1 MDEPKDTKIEE
12 IKNPEGA
19 APDRRES
26 LREIFD
32 NLKQKM
38 EESADKINAETEGD
52 LKRILAEL
60 RELGIK
66 ESDLDLQKDM
76 QEIEAIQREAAALKA
91 EFEAKIETSSQSEK
105 TVATSETAQ
114 EKSANNIEI
123 RRKIISQVDEGLEI
137 LKNLPEAQKS
147 DRIKWIIKS
156 VEDAKN
162 KAQDS
167 ADLTFE
173 VKVDDRS
180 QREGIPVDDLIEELK
195 LIAQGQEAEAGKLA
209 ERKKDLESM
218 ARLAKDLKK
227 QYEQTLEKIGHDK
240 EGTDQEHQE
249 KIAWHQVYNGLS
261 PDKRTIRG
269 RVRQWVDATR
279 QTWAKADKE
288 AGNSAALNQEGA
300 DYAADSDYF
309 PLQTGEALRQV
320 TEKATQDGE
329 GEVDRDKLKKLNEEL
344 NKINGIIETLQANSK
359 GYFEIRPDMK
369 GDEQHW
375 RTELEAVLAS
385 LDMRS
390 TGDADKD
397 YQLAMEA
404 MSKRREI
411 VLQEDKKPEE
421 KPKIKPLEITYDEP
435 LQIEHKPESAGEL
448 EVVRKEKV
456 IIEPTVEPL
465 QIEHKPESAGELEV
479 IKKSRENIFIV
490 DISEI
495 VKAMAWREA
504 EQKLRGMLDKTQSNF
519 LTRAAVRLGEKG
531 YLMKYYKEALA
542 AIKDNKNLMAEIE
555 ARMLTSG
562 IKSENIDKSYEVLD
576 AVLEEFTHEVMDA
589 DEKGDLVQDDEINL
603 AVGQL
608 FADYATSDMTRAE
621 FDQTVEVRVIAL
633 LKNKNKKFGATGRED
648 EAEGLM
654 YANNL
659 FALAEGYRKQVE
671 GQVKELG
678 KEFGPE
684 QTANIELQIKAEM
697 ALDIQ
702 LGLKQKDL
710 YETKPKPVLKWYEKF
725 VDATENIPIL
735 NKVVANPVT
744 YGIVGG
750 IAGSLASK
758 SVTRAVAGIGLVS
771 LAGVAPWLTPLLIGA
786 GMGGTFTAMRR
797 SRDLQYDR
805 GMDLRRSTLGIEVD
819 DDAKRT
825 NKIREFNYD
834 LKRAEQLQASLAEI
848 MARENLTDED
858 KKAIADVMAR
868 IELEKE
874 KSVDLIGVSEAE
886 GKAHK
891 TKQIAMKDLKVALK
905 DIREKFNL
913 SPDGP
918 EMQALINEIKADL
931 TGNIEQNDNNFE
943 AYKRWERKKS
953 FLIGAG
959 TGLAAGA
966 IGQWITGQFS
976 EHVLGR
982 TPKAESALEHIYHW
996 FRGDHGTA
1004 GEGAVQHLTFKDG
1017 QLLDSQGHIMVKSP
1031 IELDPKTGRIDP
1043 ELLKSLKESRIIP
1056 NEIHTQVTENVS
1068 VASKLQEGLA
1078 KHARADWH
1086 DEPGKKISSFFN
1098 RLIEH
1103 EGKQQMFYLNK
1114 DASGNVVVDASKILE
1129 NLSANAKDAVKEF
1142 GTNPDGS
1149 VDTKLAGLRDQLA
1162 EWASKGEL
1170 AKHLKVAI
1178 FPTEGDNKAG
1188 LSYLTDSADGSGKIN
1203 LGDAISKLFG
1213 AKDSMQD
1220 GNIPFRFGEL
1230 RIIDDAGNSHV
1241 LATISGKNIDAGVM
1255 SGTVT
1260 DKFSYSFDMKN
1271 PEPPIGKDWEVPP
1284 ILPFDPRR
1292 PLEGPRKKDKELEA
1306 VGTNNPEGGAGET
1319 GGRVALEDLRR
1330 KNNVPENL
1338 PVVDKEIPGVTFQE
1352 GEKSVTETKPET
1364 TVEEPKIETSETEV
1378 KRQTLEDLIKEI
1390 PLDKGKLKYNQK
1402 KKTREWLSGL
1412 TTEEIDEIRFDPK
1425 KTEQLKKL
1433 VEASYFEDDRR
1444 TFQNGAAET
1453 AFEGLKKRFTAI
1465 NTKDIFEVPPAEQPA
1480 NSNEPAIDVTHT
1492 VIR

>member
-1 MDEPKDTKIEE
+1 MDESKDAKIEE
-12 IKNPEGA
+12 IKNPEDVA
-19 APDRRES
+19 LARRES
-26 LREIFD
+26 LGEILD
-32 NLKQKM
+32 KLKQKM

-91 EFEAKIETSSQSEK
+91 EFEAKIEVSSK
-105 TVATSETAQ
+105 SETTVNVSEQAP
-114 EKSANNIEI
+114 EKVANNIEI

-156 VEDAKN
+156 VENAKN

-195 LIAQGQEAEAGKLA
+195 LIAKSQETEAGKLA

-227 QYEQTLEKIGHDK
+227 QYEQTLEKIGRDK

-261 PDKRTIRG
+261 TNKSAIRG

-288 AGNSAALNQEGA
+288 AGNSAALNQDGV
-300 DYAADSDYF
+300 DYAVDSDNF

-320 TEKATQDGE
+320 TEKAAQDGE
-329 GEVDRDKLKKLNEEL
+329 GEVNRDKLKKLDEEL
-344 NKINGIIETLQANSK
+344 KKINGIIETLQANSR

-435 LQIEHKPESAGEL
+435 LQIEHKPGTGEL
-448 EVVRKEKV
+448 EVIPPKKRVIKPPLQITHDSRNASELEVVPKEKV
-456 IIEPTVEPL
+456 IVDPIVEQL
-465 QIEHKPESAGELEV
+465 QIEHKPENAGELEV
-479 IKKSRENIFIV
+479 IKKSREKIFIV

-504 EQKLRGMLDKTQSNF
+504 EQKLRSMLDKSQSNF

-562 IKSENIDKSYEVLD
+562 IKSENIDKSYEILD

-603 AVGQL
+603 VVGQL
-608 FADYATSDMTRAE
+608 FVDYATSDMTRAE

-671 GQVKELG
+671 SQVKELG

-684 QTANIELQIKAEM
+684 QAANIEMQVKAEM

-735 NKVVANPVT
+735 NKVIANPVT
-744 YGIVGG
+744 YGVVGG
-750 IAGSLASK
+750 IAGAVIGKGTARLA
-758 SVTRAVAGIGLVS
+758 AMGGLVTV
-771 LAGVAPWLTPLLIGA
+771 AGVAPWLAPLLIGA

-886 GKAHK
+886 GEAHK
-891 TKQIAMKDLKVALK
+891 TKLIAMKDLKVALK
-905 DIREKFNL
+905 DIRKKFNL
-913 SPDGP
+913 SPDGH

-982 TPKAESALEHIYHW
+982 TSKAESALEHMYHW
-996 FRGDHGTA
+996 FKGDHGTA
-1004 GEGAVQHLTFKDG
+1004 GEGAVQHLAFRDG
-1017 QLLDSQGHIMVKSP
+1017 QLLDSKGNSIIKSP

-1043 ELLKSLKESRIIP
+1043 ELLKSLKESGIIP
-1056 NEIHTQVTENVS
+1056 NETHTQVTENVS

-1086 DEPGKKISSFFN
+1086 DEPGKKMSSFFN

-1103 EGKQQMFYLNK
+1103 EGKQQMFYMNK
-1114 DASGNVVVDASKILE
+1114 DASGNVVVDASRILE

-1162 EWASKGEL
+1162 EWASKG
-1170 AKHLKVAI
+1170 
-1178 FPTEGDNKAG
+1178 
-1188 LSYLTDSADGSGKIN
+1188 
-1203 LGDAISKLFG
+1203 
-1213 AKDSMQD
+1213 
-1220 GNIPFRFGEL
+1220 
-1230 RIIDDAGNSHV
+1230 
-1241 LATISGKNIDAGVM
+1241 
-1255 SGTVT
+1255 
-1260 DKFSYSFDMKN
+1260 
-1271 PEPPIGKDWEVPP
+1271 
-1284 ILPFDPRR
+1284 
-1292 PLEGPRKKDKELEA
+1292 
-1306 VGTNNPEGGAGET
+1306 
-1319 GGRVALEDLRR
+1319 
-1330 KNNVPENL
+1330 
-1338 PVVDKEIPGVTFQE
+1338 
-1352 GEKSVTETKPET
+1352 
-1364 TVEEPKIETSETEV
+1364 
-1378 KRQTLEDLIKEI
+1378 
-1390 PLDKGKLKYNQK
+1390 
-1402 KKTREWLSGL
+1402 
-1412 TTEEIDEIRFDPK
+1412 
-1425 KTEQLKKL
+1425 
-1433 VEASYFEDDRR
+1433 
-1444 TFQNGAAET
+1444 
-1453 AFEGLKKRFTAI
+1453 
-1465 NTKDIFEVPPAEQPA
+1465 
-1480 NSNEPAIDVTHT
+1480 
-1492 VIR
+1492 